1 MTVKELQAEAKK
13 LGYRLTKIPQKP
25 VPILPCPIC
34 GKKRTSI
41 WYKYLNGAPGGIHLR
56 CNTVNC
62 TFEGFSG
69 QDERGAREGW
79 NSAAKKL
86 MEEINNEH

>member
-13 LGYRLTKIPQKP
+13 LGYKLTKIPTKP
-25 VPILPCPIC
+25 ARLLPCPIC
-34 GKKRTSI
+34 GKKNRSM
-41 WYKYLNGAPGGIHLR
+41 WYKYLNGAPDGIHLR

-79 NSAAKKL
+79 NSAVELYLKENK
-86 MEEINNEH
+86 